1 LASGLPMNNSR
12 MYDGL
17 TGRYTFSCPVRGEV
31 RLPLSEFRLLERLP
45 GASHPAVY
53 KVTFAC
59 ACGDDHEG
67 LVTHDE
73 LDWAPLA
80 GSDTS
85 FVNLMTAHVE
95 AAAEE
100 LLDVAAGRIR
110 AGEWP
115 WSFFCYP
122 EERPR
127 PVFPSAFRL
136 LSAGADQIGL
146 AVACPS
152 CARTSVN
159 VVSRPHVD
167 VPFFNDRQIG
177 VVEHI
182 FMADRDATLDAFR
195 AELYSAGFDARR
207 RRLAA

>member
-1 LASGLPMNNSR
+1 
-12 MYDGL
+12 MYDEL
-17 TGRYTFSCPVRGEV
+17 TGRYTFPCPVRGEV
-31 RLPLSEFRLLERLP
+31 QLPLSDFRVLERLP
-45 GASHPAVY
+45 GTAHPAVY

-59 ACGDDHEG
+59 LCGHDHEG

-80 GSDTS
+80 GCDMPYL
-85 FVNLMTAHVE
+85 NLMTAQVE
-95 AAAEE
+95 GSGEEFLELAA
-100 LLDVAAGRIR
+100 VRIK

-127 PVFPSAFRL
+127 PVFPSAFRV
-136 LSAGADQIGL
+136 LSAGEERVGV
-146 AVACPS
+146 AVECPA

-159 VVSRPHVD
+159 LVTRPHVD
-167 VPFFNDRQIG
+167 VPFYNDSRVD

-182 FMADRDATLDAFR
+182 FAADRRYTLAAFR
-195 AELYSAGFDARR
+195 AELYSGSFDARR
-207 RRLAA
+207 RDLAA

>member
-1 LASGLPMNNSR
+1 

-17 TGRYTFSCPVRGEV
+17 TGRYTFPCPARGEV
-31 RLPLSEFRLLERLP
+31 SLPLSEFRVLERLP

-53 KVTFAC
+53 KITFAC
-59 ACGDDHEG
+59 VCGDDHEG

-80 GSDTS
+80 GVEGA
-85 FVNLMTAHVE
+85 FLNLMTAQLE
-95 AAAEE
+95 RAADE
-100 LLDVAAGRIR
+100 LLDVAATRIR

-127 PVFPSAFRL
+127 PVFPSAFRM
-136 LSAGADQIGL
+136 LSAGEEGVGL
-146 AVACPS
+146 AVKCPACAS
-152 CARTSVN
+152 TSVN
-159 VVSRPHVD
+159 LVTRPHVD
-167 VPFFNDRQIG
+167 VPFYNDRQVG

-182 FMADRDATLDAFR
+182 FSGDREQTVAAFR
-195 AELYSAGFDARR
+195 AELHSHAFDARR
-207 RRLAA
+207 RELAA

>member
-1 LASGLPMNNSR
+1 

-17 TGRYTFSCPVRGEV
+17 TGRYTFPCPARGEV
-31 RLPLSEFRLLERLP
+31 RLPLSEFRVLARLP
-45 GASHPAVY
+45 GTSHPAVY
-53 KVTFAC
+53 KITFAC
-59 ACGDDHEG
+59 ACGGDHEG
-67 LVTHDE
+67 LVTHED

-80 GSDTS
+80 GADTP

-95 AAAEE
+95 SSADE
-100 LLDVAAGRIR
+100 LLDLAASRIR

-136 LSAGADQIGL
+136 LSAGEKNVGV
-146 AVACPS
+146 AVACPA
-152 CARTSVN
+152 CERTSVN

-167 VPFFNDRQIG
+167 VPFYNDRLVG

-182 FMADRDATLDAFR
+182 FAADRRATVEAFR
-195 AELYSAGFDARR
+195 AELQSGAFDAHRR
-207 RRLAA
+207 DLAA

>member
-1 LASGLPMNNSR
+1 

-17 TGRYTFSCPVRGEV
+17 TGRYTFPCPVRGEAS
-31 RLPLSEFRLLERLP
+31 LPLSEFRVLERLP

-59 ACGDDHEG
+59 SCGEDHEA

-80 GSDTS
+80 GADAT
-85 FVNLMTAHVE
+85 FLNLMTAQIE
-95 AAAEE
+95 PAREE
-100 LLDVAAGRIR
+100 LLDVAATRIR

-122 EERPR
+122 EERSR
-127 PVFPSAFRL
+127 PVFPSAFRV
-136 LSAGADQIGL
+136 LSPGEERVGV
-146 AVACPS
+146 AVECPACT
-152 CARTSVN
+152 RTSVN
-159 VVSRPHVD
+159 VVTRPHVD
-167 VPFFNDRQIG
+167 VPFYNDSQVG

-182 FMADRDATLDAFR
+182 FAADREHTIAAFR
-195 AELYSAGFDARR
+195 AELHSHAFDARR

>member
-1 LASGLPMNNSR
+1 

-17 TGRYTFSCPVRGEV
+17 TGRYTFPCPVLNEV
-31 RLPLSEFRLLERLP
+31 RLRLSDFRVLERLP

-53 KVTFAC
+53 KVTFSC

-80 GSDTS
+80 GAEGS
-85 FVNLMTAHVE
+85 FVNLMTAQIE

-100 LLDVAAGRIR
+100 LLDLAASRIR

-127 PVFPSAFRL
+127 PVFPSAFRVL
-136 LSAGADQIGL
+136 AAGDDRVGV
-146 AVACPS
+146 AVECPA

-159 VVSRPHVD
+159 LVTRPHVD
-167 VPFFNDRQIG
+167 VPFFNDRRVD

-182 FMADRDATLDAFR
+182 FAADREYTVEAFR
-195 AELYSAGFDARR
+195 AELYSGAFDARR
-207 RRLAA
+207 RDLAA